1 MVYTHTHTHTHNDT
15 HEQRKKKK
23 GREEW
28 LSSMIKEREKM
39 IKILTTQ
46 ITGTKK
52 LEIRLARVTLYII
65 CHNTSGTSSHLS
77 HSTDICRFVR
87 FLWIIIGFS
96 PWMNHLNNTFA
107 NCFRATPFL

>member
-1 MVYTHTHTHTHNDT
+1 MAEFNDK
-15 HEQRKKKK
+15 RKGKNDKNINDSNH
-23 GREEW
+23 RD
-28 LSSMIKEREKM
+28 
-39 IKILTTQ
+39 
-46 ITGTKK
+46 KK

-77 HSTDICRFVR
+77 HSTDICRFVQ